1 MIHSFSRK
9 PAGCMESPLVRA
21 CRLAIPGYHC
31 PQKSLA
37 ENRIVI
43 ATPLQPTQIRET
55 DTIQYP
61 FYFKRLY
68 LSAREMFVE
77 RKPILSS
84 KYKIFLDNGSIDA
97 IVCSSFKCLD
107 Q

>member
-1 MIHSFSRK
+1 
-9 PAGCMESPLVRA
+9 MESPLVRA

-37 ENRIVI
+37 ENRIVFD
-43 ATPLQPTQIRET
+43 ATPLQPTQLRET

-68 LSAREMFVE
+68 LCA
-77 RKPILSS
+77 P
-84 KYKIFLDNGSIDA
+84 
-97 IVCSSFKCLD
+97 
-107 Q
+107 